1 MNVVSKNQTYSLALV
16 DMIGTLDDLGTFA
29 METIESIGAQRF
41 QPLCHNLFKF
51 MVNMIKGIEAMTAER
66 DSSNEAAEENLLP
79 VFPGTAN
86 VESGFSILKWE
97 KMMEGLH

>member
-1 MNVVSKNQTYSLALV
+1 MPQP
-16 DMIGTLDDLGTFA
+16 
-29 METIESIGAQRF
+29 F
-41 QPLCHNLFKF
+41 QVH
-51 MVNMIKGIEAMTAER
+51 VNMIKGIEAMTAER